1 MKGKEREGGY
11 ENKMTEGFFKKFCNH
26 FGNSEECKLK
36 TEETE
41 QGVIA
46 QEELYEW
53 LLNTYGEEEVA
64 QAYAE
69 ATAAPTPT
77 LTPRGYGRGAQTP
90 AQTPTPTSHS
100 PAATPRDA
108 GEAQRVEAQ
117 IMKKV
122 QEMQKQKEA
131 EKRAEGDRAREAEG
145 LSQPKPLPP
154 QPNGRNR
161 MPAAPSNIE
170 GICKMCVT
178 PITIAIMEVLKLW
191 FTGPNRDYIE
201 EMVDKIGNE
210 QIVVEEGLAKVLMKM
225 PDSLDGIERSLEDFN
240 TMMSEALRIAAAG
253 SPELKAR
260 FDRERAELE
269 SGLESE
275 AQEAEG
281 VDEVEGIKE
290 GV

>member
-1 MKGKEREGGY
+1 
-11 ENKMTEGFFKKFCNH
+11 MTEGFFKRFCNH

-36 TEETE
+36 TEATE
-41 QGVIA
+41 QGVTT

-64 QAYAE
+64 EAYAE
-69 ATAAPTPT
+69 ATAEASAAPAPVP
-77 LTPRGYGRGAQTP
+77 TPRGYGRGIP
-90 AQTPTPTSHS
+90 ASSTRPTPHS
-100 PAATPRDA
+100 PTVTPKGA
-108 GEAQRVEAQ
+108 GETQKVEVEAQ

-122 QEMQKQKEA
+122 QELQKQKEA
-131 EKRAEGDRAREAEG
+131 EKRAEENRVREAEG

-154 QPNGRNR
+154 QPSGANR

-191 FTGPNRDYIE
+191 FTGPDQDYIE

-240 TMMSEALRIAAAG
+240 TMMSEALRLAAAG
-253 SPELKAR
+253 SPELKER

-269 SGLESE
+269 LESE
-275 AQEAEG
+275 AQEEEG
-281 VDEVEGIKE
+281 VGEVEEIKE
-290 GV
+290 GG